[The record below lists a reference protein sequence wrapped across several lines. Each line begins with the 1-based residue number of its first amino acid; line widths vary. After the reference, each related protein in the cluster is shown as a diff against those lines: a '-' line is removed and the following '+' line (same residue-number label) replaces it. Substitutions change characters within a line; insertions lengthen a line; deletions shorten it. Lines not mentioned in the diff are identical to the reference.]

1 MFATLCNRD
10 KMLRIYELKS
20 CRMLE
25 AVSLTKFGNFTYL
38 GVDGFEITRNGNSY
52 NVFFSVSES
61 IEYTVPVEKVQ
72 EAEIINLNETDVTAN
87 ATEVEVDLVPS
98 VESGDESGMNAT
110 EIDLDGA
117 ALSETT

>member
-1 MFATLCNRD
+1 
-10 KMLRIYELKS
+10 MLRIYELKS

-25 AVSLTKFGNFTYL
+25 AVSLTKFGNFTNL